1 MISGA
6 HLPWLEDSSA
16 AGYPVWSSWNAQQRS
31 IFILNRDGTQDT
43 TFNMTPYSEDDPED
57 YLYLMHLILSYRNN
71 GGNQTIR
78 VPEDYPEIQTGIDM
92 SQDGDLIIVDS
103 GTYFEQL
110 NLMGKHI
117 TLASLS
123 FHNMANDYLD
133 DTIIDGQGIDR
144 VITIENG
151 ENSSTKVIGLT
162 ITNGNADIGSGIFI
176 GNSSNPVIEKNKIL
190 NNNGVWCGAV
200 GGGIAIMEQSHP
212 KIIGNIIENN
222 SVNGPCDCICYFGGG
237 VYVDSTSFPIVGGE
251 EGLGNSFFLNS
262 SDYGYHLFRQ
272 PPMDTTDIIPINA
285 RFNTFDQCPPE
296 YFGDV
301 YPEFGWDVSNCYP
314 ILSIDDEFVTNSFT
328 LFSAYP
334 NPFNGHVT
342 LSFSLEKDETTQMKV
357 YDLSG
362 KLVDKIL
369 NEKMR
374 TGDYTITWDANNYAS
389 GVYIVQLNFGDA
401 QVSQKILLLK

>member
-16 AGYPVWSSWNAQQRS
+16 TGYPVWSSWNAEQRS

-43 TFNMTPYSEDDPED
+43 TFNITPYTEDDPED
-57 YLYLMHLILSYRNN
+57 YLYLMHLILNYRNT

-78 VPEDYPEIQTGIDM
+78 IPQDYPEIQTGIEI
-92 SQDGDLIIVDS
+92 SQDGDLILVDS
-103 GTYFEQL
+103 GTYFEHL
-110 NLMGKHI
+110 NLMGKQI

-123 FHNMANDYLD
+123 FHRMDNNYLD
-133 DTIIDGQGIDR
+133 DTVIDGQGIDR

-151 ENSSTKVIGLT
+151 ENTLTKIIGLS
-162 ITNGNADIGSGIFI
+162 IINGNDDTGAGILI
-176 GNSSNPVIEKNKIL
+176 NNGSNPVIEKNKII
-190 NNNGVWCGAV
+190 NNNSFGCGAV
-200 GGGIAIMEQSHP
+200 GGGVAIINHSNP
-212 KIIGNIIENN
+212 RVIGNIIENN
-222 SVNGPCDCICYFGGG
+222 TAGGSCDCICYFGGG
-237 VYVDSTSFPIVGGE
+237 IFVDSPSFPIIGGE
-251 EGLGNSFFLNS
+251 NGLGNSLFSNS

-272 PPMDTTDIIPINA
+272 LPMDTTDIVPINA
-285 RFNTFDQCPPE
+285 RFNTFDHCPPE
-296 YFGDV
+296 FIGDV
-301 YPEFGWDVSNCYP
+301 YPEFGWDVSNCLP
-314 ILSIDDEFVTNSFT
+314 QLSIEQEFVADSYT

-342 LSFSLEKDETTQMKV
+342 LSFSIEKDEIIQMKV

-369 NEKMR
+369 NEKKEK
-374 TGDYTITWDANNYAS
+374 GDYTITWDANNYAS